1 MAEENPTLL
10 PVHSLESGSLQIN
23 ILPLDHS
30 NPYDYKREHRHTYYE
45 IMLIEKPG
53 GGDQWIDFQN
63 YQAQQDSG
71 YIIFPQQVHLMNR
84 KSSSGSVI
92 QFTEDRIESVELR
105 MLLRQLALTG
115 GANILFEHDLSIRK
129 DLELLLDLMKRHHH
143 SGNSHLNT
151 HLLQSFI
158 SVATQNQRQESE
170 ANTPPDKKLLFQFHT
185 LLEKHYAEENSVN
198 FYLKELGCSD
208 KKLSAVTRRYTGLT
222 PLKLIHKR
230 ILLEVKRL
238 LLFEEQSHKEIAYQL
253 GFDSPSTFS
262 AFVKTKT
269 GCSPSELSRQL
280 TDIHKK

>member
-1 MAEENPTLL
+1 MAEESLNLL

-23 ILPLDHS
+23 ILPLDHT

-53 GGDQWIDFQN
+53 GDQWIDFQN
-63 YQAQQDSG
+63 YPAHQDSG

-84 KSSSGSVI
+84 KSSSGSVT
-92 QFTEDRIESVELR
+92 QFTEDRIESEELR
-105 MLLRQLALTG
+105 MLLRQLALTE

-129 DLELLLDLMKRHHH
+129 DLELLLDLIKRHHH
-143 SGNSHLNT
+143 SGNSQLNT

-170 ANTPPDKKLLFQFHT
+170 ANTPPDKKLLFQFNT
-185 LLEKHYAEENSVN
+185 LLEKHYAEENGVG
-198 FYLKELGCSD
+198 FYLKEMGCSD
-208 KKLSAVTRRYTGLT
+208 KKLSAVTRRYTGHT

-238 LLFEEQSHKEIAYQL
+238 LLFEDQSHKEIAYQL

-269 GCSPSELSRQL
+269 GFSPSELSGQL
-280 TDIHKK
+280 TEIHKK